1 MPFIVLKESYY
12 ILKEWNHNAD
22 IKEAAIQM
30 VERAQKRPN
39 GWQHAT
45 WQMKVNL
52 IYDMRHGGSGI
63 IGLTEERK
71 EKAVLAVLGSARHN
85 EEFAKIIKE
94 LYKPSASSG
103 RKQVKITDLLDG
115 YEETRDYNML
125 KKKFNYIDIF

>member
-1 MPFIVLKESYY
+1 VPFIVLKESYY

-30 VERAQKRPN
+30 VERAQNRTN

-71 EKAVLAVLGSARHN
+71 EKAVLSVLGSARHD
-85 EEFAKIIKE
+85 EEFAKI
-94 LYKPSASSG
+94 
-103 RKQVKITDLLDG
+103 VKGLKYPDEKTKRGKVEITDLLDG
-115 YEETRDYNML
+115 FEETRDYMML
-125 KKKFNYIDIF
+125 KRKFNFIE